1 MKYYLRVQVITH
13 RNKIGIVMTPVAPFT
28 NMV

>member
-1 MKYYLRVQVITH
+1 MRH
-13 RNKIGIVMTPVAPFT
+13 SASMSSSDGIRGKENLTPVAPFT